1 MSLINQVLQDLQQR
15 RAPEFDTAQATLR
28 DVTVTPARHTVR
40 RALPPGLLWILVALL
55 AGISIALLWQR
66 LPTQHV
72 IANKTAPASASTK
85 THATAPTQ
93 IAAAPAK
100 PVSITASAAAAPVAK
115 PPAPAIPTTTAVT
128 APPATPVASVM
139 PVTTAAPLTPAA
151 PAQAATTLAAAAAA
165 PTAPAAP
172 PTSQQPAA
180 IAPAVVTPPQH
191 ADIPATPRKQSAP
204 PVLSRDTTSPVEKTL
219 RPMSAEQ
226 QAELA
231 YRDGMRLLQSGR
243 PSIAEPRLRAALSA
257 SPTYYPARAAL
268 AALLINS
275 NRLADAHSLLVAG
288 LELAPQQPTL
298 AKLDG
303 RLLIEQAQLQQAR
316 AVLERAAPP
325 LPSDP
330 EYYSLLGALYQ
341 RLGLYAQ
348 AAQTYRSIV
357 ETDPRNGVWWMG
369 LGMALEGTGDTGA
382 ARAAYEHAQ
391 QSGSL
396 NRAVLQFVQAKLA
409 ALQ

>member
-115 PPAPAIPTTTAVT
+115 PLTPAIPTTAAVT

-139 PVTTAAPLTPAA
+139 PVTSAAPLTPAA
-151 PAQAATTLAAAAAA
+151 PAQAATTLAAAA

-180 IAPAVVTPPQH
+180 IAAAVVTPPQH

-231 YRDGMRLLQSGR
+231 YR
-243 PSIAEPRLRAALSA
+243 
-257 SPTYYPARAAL
+257 
-268 AALLINS
+268 
-275 NRLADAHSLLVAG
+275 
-288 LELAPQQPTL
+288 
-298 AKLDG
+298 
-303 RLLIEQAQLQQAR
+303 
-316 AVLERAAPP
+316 
-325 LPSDP
+325 
-330 EYYSLLGALYQ
+330 
-341 RLGLYAQ
+341 
-348 AAQTYRSIV
+348 
-357 ETDPRNGVWWMG
+357 
-369 LGMALEGTGDTGA
+369 
-382 ARAAYEHAQ
+382 
-391 QSGSL
+391 
-396 NRAVLQFVQAKLA
+396 
-409 ALQ
+409 

>member
-55 AGISIALLWQR
+55 AGISLALLWQR

-100 PVSITASAAAAPVAK
+100 PVSITASAATAPVAK
-115 PPAPAIPTTTAVT
+115 PLTPAIPTTTAVT

-139 PVTTAAPLTPAA
+139 PVTSAAPLTPAA
-151 PAQAATTLAAAAAA
+151 PAQAATTLAAAA
-165 PTAPAAP
+165 PAAP
-172 PTSQQPAA
+172 PASQQPAA
-180 IAPAVVTPPQH
+180 IAAAVVTPPQH
-191 ADIPATPRKQSAP
+191 ADIPATPRKQFAP

-298 AKLDG
+298 AKLEG

-325 LPSDP
+325 LSSDP

-382 ARAAYEHAQ
+382 ARAAYEHAR